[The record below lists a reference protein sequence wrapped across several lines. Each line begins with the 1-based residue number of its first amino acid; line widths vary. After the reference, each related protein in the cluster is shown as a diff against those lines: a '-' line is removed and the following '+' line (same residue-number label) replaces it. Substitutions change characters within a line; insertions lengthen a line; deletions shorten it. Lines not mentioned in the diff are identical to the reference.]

1 MSRSVFLFLGHA
13 PGAPQIMTDL
23 PQALRIWIAGRWWR
37 LTARD
42 CTILAHEMS
51 AQKCNHEVAKTRS
64 THEKCMA
71 KNVANRKDAEIRVL
85 GARLSLLRRAPT
97 STRSRSALRKAAN
110 HGIPG
115 ICLVWR
121 ADRSRTR
128 TRIACTAPARRRR
141 GVLPPEPSGWHA
153 GDRLRHHA
161 GRAPTR
167 ARATTRNEAAPTTP
181 PRDRGETPRPIL
193 VS

>member
-1 MSRSVFLFLGHA
+1 MARREERAYREYVSDEQRSQ
-13 PGAPQIMTDL
+13 PGCP
-23 PQALRIWIAGRWWR
+23 
-37 LTARD
+37 ARELCD
-42 CTILAHEMS
+42 ESLLQDT
-51 AQKCNHEVAKTRS
+51 
-64 THEKCMA
+64 
-71 KNVANRKDAEIRVL
+71 
-85 GARLSLLRRAPT
+85 RLSLLGRAPT

-141 GVLPPEPSGWHA
+141 GVLPPAPIGWHA

-167 ARATTRNEAAPTTP
+167 ARATTPNEAAPTTP
-181 PRDRGETPRPIL
+181 PRDRGETPCRIVDRRIAP
-193 VS
+193 VQGRVRERTQRWNAQAAKAA

>member
-1 MSRSVFLFLGHA
+1 
-13 PGAPQIMTDL
+13 
-23 PQALRIWIAGRWWR
+23 
-37 LTARD
+37 
-42 CTILAHEMS
+42 
-51 AQKCNHEVAKTRS
+51 
-64 THEKCMA
+64 MA
-71 KNVANRKDAEIRVL
+71 KNVATRKDAEIRVL
-85 GARLSLLRRAPT
+85 LLRGAPT
-97 STRSRSALRKAAN
+97 RTPSRSALRKAAN

-161 GRAPTR
+161 GRVPTR

-181 PRDRGETPRPIL
+181 PRDRGETPRPIVDRRIAPAHSRRFFKSADRREQS
-193 VS
+193 VSQDQQAHPGLDRQGVIEESERANRAVVGKPVQEHRTRDCQPLRRE